1 MSRRIVFFA
10 DAGSIHTQRWVHEMA
25 RRGFDC
31 SVLTRRA
38 AEVPGADDVIAVQAG
53 DSAAGW
59 FGALP
64 AVRRLARK
72 FRPRW
77 LHGHYVTSYGLWAA
91 ACRSQ
96 VDAPLVLTAWG
107 SDILVTP
114 RESTLRGRITAAVLR
129 RSLQRAALIT
139 ADSLDVLE
147 AIRGYGPSARCE
159 QVLWGADTEVF
170 QPGETAPGFEACSL
184 RVWEPNY
191 RIDTLLHAWA
201 RFCTARPSADAV
213 LHLLGGGPDAAAL
226 KALAHVLGVGDAVR
240 FTGRVDESALVRTLQ
255 RCRVSISVPA
265 SDATSVSVLESMA
278 SGLPVVASDLP
289 ANRQWL
295 DPAMLVGVGDAA
307 ALADLLTRLHDD
319 EALCRAQGSRNRA
332 LVLQR
337 GSRRQQMD
345 RMAALYEALA

>member
-1 MSRRIVFFA
+1 MSRRILFFA
-10 DAGSIHTQRWVHEMA
+10 DASSIHTQRWVREMA
-25 RRGFDC
+25 SRGFQC
-31 SVLTRRA
+31 TVLTRRP
-38 AEVPGADDVIAVQAG
+38 AEVSGADDVIPVQAG
-53 DSAAGW
+53 DSALGW
-59 FGALP
+59 FSALP
-64 AVRRLARK
+64 EVRRLALTL
-72 FRPRW
+72 RPRW

-96 VDAPLVLTAWG
+96 ADAPLVLTAWG

-114 RESTLRGRITAAVLR
+114 RETTPRGRITAALLR

-139 ADSLDVLE
+139 ADSLDVLD

-159 QVLWGADTEVF
+159 QVLWGADTELF
-170 QPGETAPGFEACSL
+170 QPGEAAPGFEICSL
-184 RVWEPNY
+184 RMWEPNY
-191 RIDTLLHAWA
+191 RNDTLLRAWA

-213 LHLLGGGPDAAAL
+213 LHLLGGGPEESAL
-226 KALAHVLGVGDAVR
+226 KALARALGISDAVR
-240 FTGRVDESALVRTLQ
+240 FTGRVDERTLVCTLQ

-295 DPAMLVGVGDAA
+295 DPAMLVGVGDDA

-319 EALCRAQGSRNRA
+319 PTLCRAQGNRNRA